1 MLHLQTLI
9 GKLFM
14 VKLNLEKSFDMKKY
28 ALLFALFT
36 AVSIV
41 ATSQPQLTWR
51 FANAEVINA
60 GTQFQFD
67 VEVKADAA
75 GTYHRDLQV
84 YFDYSTPG
92 FGTDIVASGKVSV
105 APLALMNTH
114 YFVVNT
120 ADNTSSKF
128 AIITE
133 ATHEMTQPGSAAH
146 YNAVPT
152 TFTGLLRFTIDIADN
167 TQPAGIAFDA
177 ALMDGGQYYQSTVST
192 DPLKYAIAS
201 VYDNDL
207 NSLLLSTLYGTITY
221 ANAINTPLADCSVQ
235 VGALG
240 VAISDANGL
249 YQYTGLSDGP
259 YTLTTT
265 SSLPYTYTTNLADV
279 NVVVSHLM
287 GTPLVGIY
295 YLAAEV
301 TGDDIVTLSDA
312 NVMVSNILG
321 VQSGYPAVP
330 AWKFGVED
338 AIVIGGIGTKSF
350 QGIQAGDAT
359 GSWQP

>member
-1 MLHLQTLI
+1 
-9 GKLFM
+9 M
-14 VKLNLEKSFDMKKY
+14 VKLNLEKRFDMKKY

-36 AVSIV
+36 FVSIV
-41 ATSQPQLTWR
+41 TISQPQLTWR

-92 FGTDIVASGKVSV
+92 FGTDIVANGKVSV
-105 APLALMNTH
+105 ATLALMNTH

-133 ATHEMTQPGSAAH
+133 GTHEMTQPGSAT
-146 YNAVPT
+146 YFNAVPT
-152 TFTGLLRFTIDIADN
+152 TFTGLLRFTIDIASN

-177 ALMDGGQYYQSTVST
+177 ALMDGGQYYQSTVNT
-192 DPLKYAIAS
+192 DPLKYAAAS

-207 NSLLLSTLYGTITY
+207 GSLLLSTLYGTITY
-221 ANAINTPLADCSVQ
+221 QNAGNTPLANCNVQ
-235 VGALG
+235 VDALG
-240 VAISDANGL
+240 SAQTDASGL

-265 SSLPYTYTTNLADV
+265 SSLPYTYVTTLSDV
-279 NVVVSHLM
+279 NVVIDHLL
-287 GTPLVGIY
+287 GNPLVGLY

-301 TGDDIVTLSDA
+301 SGDGVVSLADYNL
-312 NVMVSNILG
+312 MVDNLLG
-321 VQSGYPAVP
+321 SLVGYPAVP
-330 AWKFGVED
+330 AWRFEVHS
-338 AIVIGGIGTKSF
+338 ANVTGGIGEKSF
-350 QGIQAGDAT
+350 KGIQSGDAT
-359 GSWQP
+359 GSWQ